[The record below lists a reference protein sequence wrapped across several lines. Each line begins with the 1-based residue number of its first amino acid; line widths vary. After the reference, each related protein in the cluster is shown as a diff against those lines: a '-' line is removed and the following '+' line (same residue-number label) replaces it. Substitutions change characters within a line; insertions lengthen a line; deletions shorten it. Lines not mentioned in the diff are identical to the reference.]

1 MSRLAGCVVGGS
13 GARYCIPEY
22 SLLRASP
29 PPRIPPKRIHPPE
42 MRKFFIPKKPMALI
56 TQIGDEL
63 KAAMKAGEVVKRDTL
78 RFFQSALKNAAI
90 EARKPVA
97 EFTDAEVEAV
107 AKKLVKQR
115 KDSIAQYQAAGR
127 ADLVEK
133 ERAELV
139 FIEAYLPAQLSR
151 EAVEAAVEKVLAAM
165 PDATVKDMGRV
176 MGAVMKETV
185 GAADGNLV
193 RELVSAKLK

>member
-1 MSRLAGCVVGGS
+1 
-13 GARYCIPEY
+13 
-22 SLLRASP
+22 
-29 PPRIPPKRIHPPE
+29 
-42 MRKFFIPKKPMALI
+42 MALA
-56 TQIGDEL
+56 TQISDEL

-115 KDSIAQYQAAGR
+115 KDSIAQYEAAGR

-133 ERAELV
+133 EQSELV
-139 FIEAYLPAQLSR
+139 FIEVYLPAQLSS
-151 EAVEAAVEKVLAAM
+151 EAVAAAVEKVLATM
-165 PDATVKDMGRV
+165 PDATAKDMGRV
-176 MGAVMKETV
+176 MGAVMKETA

-193 RELVSAKLK
+193 RDLVSARLK